1 MSSDKQRSGPTRL
14 LIVEDEH
21 SIIFALREFFASA
34 GFAVDCAMTVGEC
47 EQLLADNDYAVMI
60 TDVHLTPN
68 RRKEGLQLV
77 RRAHEKRPAV
87 RAIVLTA
94 YGSPDL
100 EEEARQSGADAFFA
114 KPMALPVL
122 ASMVERFVSRDAQNE
137 QRATCNE
144 LP

>member
-1 MSSDKQRSGPTRL
+1 MCAEMSGDSRGDRPTRL
-14 LIVEDEH
+14 LIVEDEL
-21 SIIFALREFFASA
+21 SIVFALREFFATA
-34 GFAVDCAMTVGEC
+34 GFVVDCAMTVGEC
-47 EQLLADNDYAVMI
+47 EALLAENEYAVLI

-77 RRAHEKRPAV
+77 RRAHEQRPGV

-100 EEEARQSGADAFFA
+100 EVEARECGADAFFA

-122 ASMVERFVSRDAQNE
+122 ASTVERFVGRQ
-137 QRATCNE
+137 
-144 LP
+144 